1 MRQMY
6 NTYIGI
12 YIQQE
17 HFIVPLI
24 QMYLLNKETE
34 REREHSAYKRNK
46 KEKAGIANSLLIYIH

>member
-1 MRQMY
+1 MIVPKY
-6 NTYIGI
+6 LIECDKCIIHTLA

-34 REREHSAYKRNK
+34 RERESIALTKEIKRRRL
-46 KEKAGIANSLLIYIH
+46 E